1 MLATERHNL
10 ILELLEKKN
19 IVKNKEFVELLN
31 VSLETVRRD
40 LELLDKQGL
49 LNKVHGGA
57 TYVKNLTKT
66 VPFLSRLSSNIN
78 LKIELA
84 NKAFEYIEEGDIIAL
99 NNSTTNLELAKKI
112 KKRDMDI
119 TVITNSL
126 SIASEFSNAKNINL
140 ILAGGIYYPQET
152 AFLGQITADFLSNF
166 SANKCFITCG
176 GISKKKGISDFYI
189 EEVLVEKKMIEISEK
204 TIVLAD
210 LTKIENNALFHIAD
224 FDSISTLIVDSS
236 VDEKII
242 EDYLE
247 CGVEVVKSFKN

>member
-19 IVKNKEFVELLN
+19 IVKNKEFVDLLN

-40 LELLDKQGL
+40 LDLLDKQGVI
-49 LNKVHGGA
+49 NKVHGGA
-57 TYVKNLTKT
+57 TYVKNVAKT

-78 LKIELA
+78 SKIELA
-84 NKAFEYIEEGDIIAL
+84 NKALEYIEEGDIIAL

-112 KKRDMDI
+112 KKKGMDI

-126 SIASEFSNAKNINL
+126 SIASEFSNTKKVNL
-140 ILAGGIYYPQET
+140 ILAGGIYGAQEA

-166 SANKCFITCG
+166 SANKCFIACG

-189 EEVLVEKKMIEISEK
+189 EEVLVEKKMIEISGK

-210 LTKIENNALFHIAD
+210 STKIENNALFHIAD
-224 FDSISTLIVDSS
+224 FDSISTLIVDSN

-242 EDYLE
+242 NDYLE
-247 CGVEVVKSFKN
+247 GGIEVVKS